1 MGIFIMEIGKVV
13 IHMAQD
19 NDIYK
24 ELSKKYGEVT
34 VKSAIFDTQ
43 ISAMKL
49 KIENILVIGDLGCL
63 CN

>member
-1 MGIFIMEIGKVV
+1 MKKKYK
-13 IHMAQD
+13 QD

-43 ISAMKL
+43 IGALKL
-49 KIENILVIGDLGCL
+49 KIENLDDQILKLKTTL
-63 CN
+63 S